1 MKWENTPLGCL
12 EIFRGKLGRFLCAL
26 VQSTQQTASHSIAK
40 APSCKHGQI
49 LHGSQLLKWYIFAL
63 EILVGFGGPQ
73 PWRCRI
79 SSVQYLDG
87 CSLGRASQGTSEE
100 KERERE
106 MKVESLDLSS
116 FSLSRCFRFCPWVSR
131 ESLPSDLSNGAFA
144 KNLFPWM
151 LQTPLLVPPVLSAW
165 RSGFQAVKSHW
176 KCIDQNDWRLAH
188 GWIHKIAL
196 NPEHSFRH
204 PSCAPRSKNHSLS
217 LSAFHIPH
225 QPTGSSLGK

>member
-1 MKWENTPLGCL
+1 MPD
-12 EIFRGKLGRFLCAL
+12 IFG
-26 VQSTQQTASHSIAK
+26 T
-40 APSCKHGQI
+40 
-49 LHGSQLLKWYIFAL
+49 IFGWM
-63 EILVGFGGPQ
+63 LVGESIP
-73 PWRCRI
+73 RYVR
-79 SSVQYLDG
+79 
-87 CSLGRASQGTSEE
+87 RER
-100 KERERE
+100 ERERE

-116 FSLSRCFRFCPWVSR
+116 FSLSHCFRFCPWVSR

-151 LQTPLLVPPVLSAW
+151 LQTPLLVPPALSAW

-188 GWIHKIAL
+188 GRIHKIAL

-217 LSAFHIPH
+217 LPSTYPINPQGAHWESSFSSRHGSLSRSHAAASAESWSGRKLNNCGCRQNCDCQTNLLLRKDFNTIE
-225 QPTGSSLGK
+225 TSTKLGQKKLHMVCSHCI